1 MRGARPAL
9 APPASARD
17 AAVTATNRAEL
28 RCWSQSANNRET
40 RRQAW
45 HRSCIYPPAGTS
57 RRIWGADPMSVPTN
71 ELLLAL
77 RSPTSGWLAAMVCA
91 LEEAVQDP
99 SFSEHHRNLVRQLL
113 DADKIPTPVATAAN
127 DRLVRFEQAV
137 SEMHGLLTNSSDDVE
152 PAAPIQQRPKLTLVG
167 SVAA

>member
-1 MRGARPAL
+1 
-9 APPASARD
+9 
-17 AAVTATNRAEL
+17 
-28 RCWSQSANNRET
+28 
-40 RRQAW
+40 
-45 HRSCIYPPAGTS
+45 
-57 RRIWGADPMSVPTN
+57 MSVPTN

-113 DADKIPTPVATAAN
+113 DADKIPTTVSSAAN
-127 DRLVRFEQAV
+127 ARLARFEQAV
-137 SEMHGLLTNSSDDVE
+137 AEMHGLMTGEIEQPEQV
-152 PAAPIQQRPKLTLVG
+152 AAPIAQRPKLTLVG

>member
-1 MRGARPAL
+1 
-9 APPASARD
+9 
-17 AAVTATNRAEL
+17 
-28 RCWSQSANNRET
+28 
-40 RRQAW
+40 
-45 HRSCIYPPAGTS
+45 
-57 RRIWGADPMSVPTN
+57 MSLPTN

-127 DRLVRFEQAV
+127 NRLVRFEQAV
-137 SEMHGLLTNSSDDVE
+137 SEMHDLLTNHGDDVAE
-152 PAAPIQQRPKLTLVG
+152 QPAVTQSQRPKLTLVG

>member
-1 MRGARPAL
+1 
-9 APPASARD
+9 
-17 AAVTATNRAEL
+17 
-28 RCWSQSANNRET
+28 
-40 RRQAW
+40 
-45 HRSCIYPPAGTS
+45 
-57 RRIWGADPMSVPTN
+57 MSVPTN

-113 DADKIPTPVATAAN
+113 ESDKIPAPVASAAN

-137 SEMHGLLTNSSDDVE
+137 SEMHGLLTNTSDDSE
-152 PAAPIQQRPKLTLVG
+152 PATPIQQRPKLTLVG